1 MSFKITARTIL
12 QLGAELIS
20 SDAVALYELIKNA
33 IDARSKNGVDIKF
46 SIVMLLSKYEEC
58 LSYIGEVGEL
68 DACRSFIYDSLQSD
82 AERRDLECFKGIISE
97 ASNCEELRDALVHA
111 YRKINRIEVTDTGH
125 GMSKSDLEEIYL
137 TIGTSSRAKHV
148 NAQLKSGGKGE
159 ESVYLGEKGV
169 GRLSVMRLGR
179 RLCVQTARADGRYYN
194 ILDIDWRE
202 FEEAYDQSHDSV
214 VIKVKQGATKQIG
227 LSGTKIIISDLTS
240 VWTASVLEENI
251 RGQIARLTDP
261 FVVGK
266 KRRFPIRFEYNGSD
280 ISYAAKI
287 EQLLLDS
294 AHATCKATY
303 KIIDGKAQLKVDIVE
318 NIYSGTTYSDT
329 HDELDLKLM
338 VELDKLGYPTSTLR
352 SVGDFEFQLYWY
364 NRQKIKGVPD
374 LGNRAEILKLIEQWV
389 GVMLFRD
396 GYRVLP
402 YGDEGDDW
410 LGLNRKALSASGYK
424 LNTKQFIGRVAIGRI
439 SNPCLLDQT
448 NRQGLQDCPE
458 KTLLVS
464 CIQNIITR
472 RMSFVLDEGKSSEK
486 TERLAGFDVGRT
498 DKAVKELEKR
508 ATVAVRK
515 ISQHYSGPEQVLQQ
529 VKDSFA
535 ELKDAYSR
543 AVDKLGVVENERER
557 MTHLAGIGLTVEL
570 VAHEL
575 ARVTEF
581 TQKTLRDVPEE
592 EISQELKGV
601 FDVLESQLKS
611 IQKRLAILEP
621 LSVSARQR
629 RSMKDVGDIIKFVLI
644 AHESQFKRHNVK
656 LELDLG
662 KSSVKAFV
670 IEGLVVQ
677 ILENLISNSV
687 YWLKAYSEEHE
698 SFEPKISI
706 ALTSNPPAITYFDN
720 GPGIPSSRREIVFQ
734 PFYSTKGSIER
745 HGLGL
750 YIARDCAEMVGG
762 TLNLVDEPVG
772 REGRLNTFVLELAEE
787 AK

>member
-33 IDARSKNGVDIKF
+33 IDARSSNGVDIKF

-58 LSYIGEVGEL
+58 LAYIGEGNDI
-68 DACRSFIYDSLQSD
+68 DACRSFIYENLQAD
-82 AERRDLECFKGIISE
+82 AEREDLDSFRSLIR
-97 ASNCEELRDALVHA
+97 AARNCDELRDALVHA
-111 YRKINRIEVTDTGH
+111 YRAINRIVVTDTGH
-125 GMSKSDLEEIYL
+125 GMSKSDLEDIYL
-137 TIGTSSRAKHV
+137 TIGTSSRAKDV
-148 NAQLKSGGKGE
+148 NAQLKDGGKGE
-159 ESVYLGEKGV
+159 SIYLGEKGV

-179 RLCVQTARADGRYYN
+179 RLSVQTAKVDEKNYN

-202 FEEAYDQSHDSV
+202 FEAAYDKSHDSV
-214 VIKVKQGATKQIG
+214 VITVKQGGAKPLGQ
-227 LSGTKIIISDLTS
+227 SGTKIIISDLTS
-240 VWTASVLEENI
+240 VWTTSVLEENI

-287 EQLLLDS
+287 EQLLLDN
-294 AHATCKATY
+294 AHAICKATY

-318 NIYSGTTYSDT
+318 NIYNGSAYSDT
-329 HDELDLKLM
+329 HDELDLKVM
-338 VELDKLGYPTSTLR
+338 VGLEKLGYPLSTLR
-352 SVGDFEFQLYWY
+352 KVGDFEFQLYWY
-364 NRQKIKGVPD
+364 NRQKIKGIPD

-439 SNPCLLDQT
+439 NNPYLLDQT

-458 KTLLVS
+458 KTLLVNCLQS
-464 CIQNIITR
+464 VIVN
-472 RMSFVLDEGKSSEK
+472 RMAFVLEEGKSSEK

-498 DKAVKELEKR
+498 DKAVKDLEKR
-508 ATVAVRK
+508 ASQAVRK
-515 ISQHYSGPEQVLQQ
+515 ISQHYSGPEHVLQQ

-581 TQKTLRDVPEE
+581 TQKTLRDVPEK

-629 RSMKDVGDIIKFVLI
+629 RAMKDVGDIINFVLT
-644 AHESQFKRHNVK
+644 AHDSQFKRHNVR
-656 LELDLG
+656 LSLDLG
-662 KSSVKAFV
+662 RSPVKAFV

-698 SFEPKISI
+698 SFQPEINI
-706 ALTSNPPAITYFDN
+706 VLTGSPPMITYQDN
-720 GPGIPSSRREIVFQ
+720 GPGIPISRREVVFQ
-734 PFYSTKGSIER
+734 PFFSTKGTIER

-750 YIARDCAEMVGG
+750 YIARDCAEMMGG
-762 TLNLVDEPVG
+762 TLTLCDEPVVQ
-772 REGRLNTFVLELAEE
+772 EGRLNTFVLELAEE